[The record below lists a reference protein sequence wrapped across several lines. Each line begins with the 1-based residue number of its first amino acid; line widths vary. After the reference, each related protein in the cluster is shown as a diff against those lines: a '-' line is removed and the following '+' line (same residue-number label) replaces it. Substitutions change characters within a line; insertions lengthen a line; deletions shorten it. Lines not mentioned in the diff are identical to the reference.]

1 MRGSLKERSPGHWAI
16 ILDIHDPQTGKRRRK
31 WHAFRGSKKEA
42 RIECSR
48 LISEMAAGAYVEHDK
63 KSLNEFLDTWERDW
77 MATNV
82 SPKTGER
89 YSQLLRTCVRPYLG
103 NKRMQLIRA
112 EDLNRLYAQ
121 LHERLAARTVRHTH
135 RLLHRI
141 FGHATKWGNIKR
153 NVVALV
159 DAPKVPPSE
168 AAVLQTAEIPQM
180 FAALRGRIYFPLAVV
195 ALGTGMRRGELLALR
210 WSDVDLDA
218 GRIAVERS
226 LEQTDKHGLRIKAPK
241 SARSRR
247 SISLSP
253 AVVSE
258 LRTHW
263 KAQQEQRLALGLGKS
278 PADALVFAKYD
289 GAPLVPNQF
298 THAFVK
304 ALKAAGLPHVTLH
317 TLRHTHASQL
327 IASGMDILTV
337 SRRLG
342 HASPTITLS
351 VYGHLLTSEDRAADI
366 MQGVF
371 AAAGIGQYNA

>member
-1 MRGSLKERSPGHWAI
+1 
-16 ILDIHDPQTGKRRRK
+16 
-31 WHAFRGSKKEA
+31 
-42 RIECSR
+42 
-48 LISEMAAGAYVEHDK
+48 
-63 KSLNEFLDTWERDW
+63 
-77 MATNV
+77 
-82 SPKTGER
+82 
-89 YSQLLRTCVRPYLG
+89 
-103 NKRMQLIRA
+103 
-112 EDLNRLYAQ
+112 LNRLYAH
-121 LHERLAARTVRHTH
+121 LHERLAGRTVRHTH

-141 FGHATKWGNIKR
+141 FSHATKWGNIKR

-168 AAVLQTAEIPQM
+168 AAVLQSAEIPRM
-180 FAALRGRIYFPLAVV
+180 FAALRGRIFFPLAVV

-210 WSDVDLDA
+210 WSDVDLDV
-218 GRIAVERS
+218 GRIQVERS
-226 LEQTDKHGLRIKAPK
+226 LEQTDKHGLRIKTPK
-241 SARSRR
+241 SARGRR
-247 SISLSP
+247 TISLSP

-258 LRTHW
+258 LRAHW

-342 HASPTITLS
+342 HSSAAITLT
-351 VYGHLLTSEDRAADI
+351 VYGHLLSPEDRAADI

-371 AAAGIGQYNA
+371 TSAGVGE